1 MFVFMLLNNRFAWR
15 EGTSLVIKQEQIY
28 EGKAK
33 KIFRTTDPDIYW
45 VSYKDDATAFNGE
58 KKGTIVGK
66 GELNNRISAILF
78 TLLKERGV
86 ANHFIK
92 RVSATE
98 QLVRR
103 VEIIPLEVVI
113 RNIAAGSL
121 AKRLGLAE
129 GTVLP
134 QPVVEFYYKDDALGD
149 PLVNDS
155 HIQVLGIAAPADVRT
170 MAEIGLRVNE
180 ILQPFLAER
189 KVILVDFKLEF
200 GRAADGGILL
210 ADEISP
216 DTCRFWDQDTREKLD
231 KDRFRRDL
239 GNVEEAYQE
248 MLRRIGGEHDV

>member
-1 MFVFMLLNNRFAWR
+1 M
-15 EGTSLVIKQEQIY
+15 EKQEQLY

-33 KIFRTTDPDIYW
+33 KVFRTSDPEVYW

-66 GELNNRISAILF
+66 GELNNRISAIF
-78 TLLKERGV
+78 FSLLKERGV
-86 ANHFIK
+86 DNHFVK
-92 RVSATE
+92 LLSATE

-121 AKRLGLAE
+121 AKRLGLEE

-149 PLVNDS
+149 PLINDS
-155 HIQVLGIAAPADVRT
+155 HIQVLGIADDSTVQT
-170 MAEIGLRVNE
+170 MERIGLRVNE
-180 ILQPFLAER
+180 ILQAFLRER

-200 GRAADGGILL
+200 GRAADGSVLL

-216 DTCRFWDQDTREKLD
+216 DTCRFWDEETREKLD

-239 GNVEEAYQE
+239 GDVEQAYQE
-248 MLRRIGGEHDV
+248 MLRRIGGDFDV